1 MYINNKQLKAFK
13 FVGAIFTI
21 LGILFVIIAVVLGIS
36 NSKFFCSAIKSNAVI
51 DSIYSY
57 QEYDDLDDRWETRYD
72 VYVSY
77 TTDDGEYISGVD
89 IGYYTSGMREG
100 KKVTIYY
107 NPDDPYDVRSRGG
120 STLGVA
126 LFGFVGVLFTV
137 VGIILLVKVSKKRL
151 NGGIND
157 VYSGNI

>member
-1 MYINNKQLKAFK
+1 MYRNNNQSKTYR

-21 LGILFVIIAVVLGIS
+21 LGISFVVIAVVFGIS
-36 NSKFFCSAIKSNAVI
+36 NSRFFGSAIKTRAVI

-57 QEYDDLDDRWETRYD
+57 QEYDDLDNRWETRYD

-77 TTDDGEYISGVD
+77 TTDDGEYISGAD
-89 IGYYTSGMREG
+89 LGYYTSGMREG
-100 KKVTIYY
+100 KKLTVYY
-107 NPDDPYDVRSRGG
+107 DPDNPYDVRSRGG
-120 STLGVA
+120 STLGIA

-137 VGIILLVKVSKKRL
+137 VGIILLVMASRKRL

>member
-36 NSKFFCSAIKSNAVI
+36 NSKFFGSAIKSNAVI

-89 IGYYTSGMREG
+89 LGY
-100 KKVTIYY
+100 
-107 NPDDPYDVRSRGG
+107 
-120 STLGVA
+120 
-126 LFGFVGVLFTV
+126 
-137 VGIILLVKVSKKRL
+137 
-151 NGGIND
+151 
-157 VYSGNI
+157 

>member
-1 MYINNKQLKAFK
+1 M
-13 FVGAIFTI
+13 
-21 LGILFVIIAVVLGIS
+21 
-36 NSKFFCSAIKSNAVI
+36 
-51 DSIYSY
+51 
-57 QEYDDLDDRWETRYD
+57 
-72 VYVSY
+72 SY

-89 IGYYTSGMREG
+89 LGYYTSGMREG
-100 KKVTIYY
+100 KKVSIYY

-137 VGIILLVKVSKKRL
+137 VGTILLVKASKKL